1 MLVTLLVNQIAT
13 LSTSPFCCL
22 VTVGSV
28 VVLLVALH
36 LNIKKFLS
44 IYLIYVHLFTL
55 SNATQQ

>member
-28 VVLLVALH
+28 VVLLVGGTSLKY
-36 LNIKKFLS
+36 KKFS
-44 IYLIYVHLFTL
+44 FYL
-55 SNATQQ
+55 SNLCSSFYLK